1 MRRKSILAALIAS
14 AALILIVAACS
25 TQNATEPQA
34 DATTP
39 PTVTQAVATQEGPK
53 EHDEEAEGPE
63 HVDDSHGVSADQV
76 AQENPIPATDASIA
90 RGAELYANS
99 CAVCHGDTGFG
110 DGVAG
115 KSLDPPPANLHEDH
129 VQILTDGAMFAVIH
143 NGVEGTGM
151 PAFEGVIEEDD
162 IWNLVNFIRTFKTN

>member
-1 MRRKSILAALIAS
+1 MRRKSILAALLTS
-14 AALILIVAACS
+14 AILILVLAACS
-25 TQNATEPQA
+25 TQETAEPQVE
-34 DATTP
+34 ATTP
-39 PTVTQAVATQEGPK
+39 PTVTQAAPQEGQK

-76 AQENPIPATDASIA
+76 AQENPIEATDASIA

-99 CAVCHGDTGFG
+99 CAVCHGDTGLG
-110 DGVAG
+110 DGIAG